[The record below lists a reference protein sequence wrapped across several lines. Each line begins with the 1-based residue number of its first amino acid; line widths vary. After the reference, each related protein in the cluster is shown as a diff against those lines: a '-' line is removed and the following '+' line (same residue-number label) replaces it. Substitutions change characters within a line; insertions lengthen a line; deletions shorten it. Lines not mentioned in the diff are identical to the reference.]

1 MDPASADSNDRISST
16 SSTGTDANP
25 APLTTAIVTTLLAA
39 LFAAWYLVSTRRRRA
54 ANHAKPVVLVGAPD
68 AGKTALLARLVHDA
82 ADAADAASKTDPTVL
97 APAEWTLPLT
107 VTSLAPAH
115 VPALQLTRDVTVGV
129 TACAGHDRLAATTA
143 AALARAGVAVLVVDS
158 RALATAA
165 GRRAAS
171 DRLVAALDAV
181 DGWQRPVRVVIA
193 ATHADCADALPPTK
207 VLALLDAEVHRVRSV
222 AQTSVGAMDD
232 STVRARRV
240 TNLASTA
247 KGDVDRVSLADDL
260 RLAVVAVS
268 AVTGS
273 GVHELRKRIAEGVL
287 DVRR

>member
-1 MDPASADSNDRISST
+1 MDPASADSNDRISSR
-16 SSTGTDANP
+16 SSNGAETNP
-25 APLTTAIVTTLLAA
+25 ALQATAVVTTLLAT
-39 LFAAWYLVSTRRRRA
+39 LFAAWYLVSSRRRRA
-54 ANHAKPVVLVGAPD
+54 ANLAKSVVLVGAPD

-82 ADAADAASKTDPTVL
+82 ADAASKADPTVL
-97 APAEWTLPLT
+97 APAEWTLPPT

-115 VPALQLTRDVTVGV
+115 VPALQLTRDVTVAV

-143 AALARAGVAVLVVDS
+143 AELARAGVAVLVVDS

-165 GRRAAS
+165 GRRAAA
-171 DRLVAALDAV
+171 DRLVAVLDAV

-193 ATHADCADALPPTK
+193 TTHADCTDALPPTK

-240 TNLASTA
+240 ANLASAA